1 MSRTIGYG
9 KIRYISFYAD
19 APSSARYIL
28 RQLEGGE
35 YIFEEYFEDT
45 SLTLREFEIDT
56 REELKEALIEC
67 RKIIAP
73 SKATIWVEKHPLD

>member
-1 MSRTIGYG
+1 MKKANACGS
-9 KIRYISFYAD
+9 IRYVNFYAD

-45 SLTLREFEIDT
+45 SLNLREFEIDT

-67 RKIIAP
+67 RKLIAP
-73 SKATIWVEKHPLD
+73 SKAIIWVEKHPLD